1 MHSLHIQFVVLGLH
15 MSHSVAAV
23 VTDIPSIYTSWG
35 ELSVYADNAE
45 DAFGVQY
52 VGLPDGCQVESVS
65 TLQRHAERYPDSVDG
80 AVTGGF
86 AQKVANYSKANGGE
100 AFTGPL
106 TFLNS
111 YVYILNDTGLL
122 TGRGA
127 STEFSAGASFWNRY
141 GRTLYNASVAQ
152 LQYSPTFASNGSAR
166 PKVTLRTTGQ
176 SRIENSL
183 VNWSLGFFGPSF
195 NSTPDPALTEWES
208 PFRVVVIPEGGTEN
222 NTLASYDSCF
232 NDNSDSNANIA
243 SRLQD
248 AYKRVY
254 LRSALRRL
262 QAYAPRG
269 FTFDYQ
275 DLYAMQM
282 TCAYEY
288 SFIGMS
294 DFCSLFTMED
304 WHGFENVLD
313 LQYYYLYSYGNPTG
327 RAQGI
332 GYLQELMARIR
343 HQFITSS
350 NSSVN
355 ATLDDNPTTFPLGQ
369 QIYADFSHDDI
380 IISVLTAMSLDYLK
394 DAPTTSKFPPSS
406 DNHFTLSR
414 LTPFGANLITEVIGC
429 GASDPEP
436 VESRRVPYAPG
447 QYGYEASNSSY
458 KFVRMRL
465 NNGILPLNT
474 IRGGQC
480 GNATSGRL
488 DGLCALGSFLESQE
502 SAFELSNYAFAC
514 FGNYTLANSTTGID
528 YDGTIVQ
535 GRDYT
540 RV

>member
-1 MHSLHIQFVVLGLH
+1 MQKL
-15 MSHSVAAV
+15 
-23 VTDIPSIYTSWG
+23 TRR
-35 ELSVYADNAE
+35 AD
-45 DAFGVQY
+45 
-52 VGLPDGCQVESVS
+52 
-65 TLQRHAERYPDSVDG
+65 
-80 AVTGGF
+80 
-86 AQKVANYSKANGGE
+86 
-100 AFTGPL
+100 
-106 TFLNS
+106 
-111 YVYILNDTGLL
+111 
-122 TGRGA
+122 
-127 STEFSAGASFWNRY
+127 
-141 GRTLYNASVAQ
+141 
-152 LQYSPTFASNGSAR
+152 
-166 PKVTLRTTGQ
+166 
-176 SRIENSL
+176 
-183 VNWSLGFFGPSF
+183 
-195 NSTPDPALTEWES
+195 
-208 PFRVVVIPEGGTEN
+208 
-222 NTLASYDSCF
+222 
-232 NDNSDSNANIA
+232 
-243 SRLQD
+243 
-248 AYKRVY
+248 
-254 LRSALRRL
+254 
-262 QAYAPRG
+262 
-269 FTFDYQ
+269 
-275 DLYAMQM
+275 
-282 TCAYEY
+282 
-288 SFIGMS
+288 
-294 DFCSLFTMED
+294 
-304 WHGFENVLD
+304 
-313 LQYYYLYSYGNPTG
+313 YYLYSYGNPTG

-343 HQFITSS
+343 HQFIASS

-394 DAPTTSKFPPSS
+394 DAPTTSKFPPSA

-436 VESRRVPYAPG
+436 VERRRVAYAPG

-480 GNATSGRL
+480 GDATSGRL
-488 DGLCALGSFLESQE
+488 DGLCALDSFLESQE